1 MAAAAPADGNPEMPC
16 RLFLV
21 PGQQGSS
28 GSGRSR
34 HASRAAAARA
44 TVWWTDYVA
53 AAERAVAAEEGTGN
67 RPADHLARRA
77 GAVPRHHRGVW
88 PPLAAK
94 HGPTVCLRR
103 WRYLAAGCGGGARA
117 FFLTFSITRRD
128 APPDPTG
135 ATSPVWWSLVSKAP
149 VDVAAIGA
157 AVVTRS
163 RQTRRSIRGR
173 RVRPG

>member
-117 FFLTFSITRRD
+117 FFLTFSITQRDPLSTWAARR
-128 APPDPTG
+128 
-135 ATSPVWWSLVSKAP
+135 LVLRSCWARCLSMMRANSAA
-149 VDVAAIGA
+149 VAA
-157 AVVTRS
+157 RS
-163 RQTRRSIRGR
+163 RRTRRPMRAYHA
-173 RVRPG
+173 